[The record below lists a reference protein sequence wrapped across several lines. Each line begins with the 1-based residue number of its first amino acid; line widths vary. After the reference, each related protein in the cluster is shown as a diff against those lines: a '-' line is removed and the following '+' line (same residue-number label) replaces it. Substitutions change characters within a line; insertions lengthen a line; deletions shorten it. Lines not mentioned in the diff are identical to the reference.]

1 MRETEWHFASLTD
14 QDVGEIIEKVREAGW
29 SLRFIYLDDGENRF
43 LMQKQGEDFIR
54 EAEETA
60 KENNAKMTEKVLNT
74 ASDGEDPEHR
84 HPTSPRENKKQ
95 GLS

>member
-1 MRETEWHFASLTD
+1 MRETERHFSSLTD
-14 QDVGEIIEKVREAGW
+14 QDFGEIIEKVREAGW
-29 SLRFIYLDDGENRF
+29 SLSFIYLDDGENRF

-60 KENNAKMTEKVLNT
+60 KENNAKMTKKVLNT
-74 ASDGEDPEHR
+74 ASDGKEPEHR
-84 HPTSPRENKKQ
+84 HRTGPRENNKE